1 MNSSLTKL
9 ADSVPPTDFYNR
21 YLLQTK
27 GDTEFVKDT
36 KSFSPASDTEVRNIL
51 KDKYSLSFT
60 DYEKLKLAEQY
71 NKLAVNSLRD
81 TNKLK
86 EETENLKVYNMS
98 LKMLVQNASKTY
110 IQIINELSN
119 YYTYNDKRSLNQIGY
134 ILTKG
139 ENLIYIGLL
148 VLMIAFSMWLI
159 DITS

>member
-98 LKMLVQNASKTY
+98 LKMLVQNASNTY